1 MISSVSINPRANV
14 YFDGK
19 CVSHS
24 FITATGEKKSAG
36 VILPSTL
43 TFSTNEPEIMEVVE
57 GSCEVDLGNGNWQ
70 SFGPGERF
78 NVPGKGSFVIKVAAP
93 FHYICHFG

>member
-1 MISSVSINPRANV
+1 MIQSVSLNPRANV

-24 FITATGEKKSAG
+24 FVTASGEKKSAG

-43 TFSTNEPEIMEVVE
+43 TFSTNEPEIMEVVD
-57 GSCEVDLGNGNWQ
+57 GICAVDFGDGEWKPY
-70 SFGPGERF
+70 GPGDRF
-78 NVPGKGSFVIKVAAP
+78 HVPGKSSFVIKVVEP